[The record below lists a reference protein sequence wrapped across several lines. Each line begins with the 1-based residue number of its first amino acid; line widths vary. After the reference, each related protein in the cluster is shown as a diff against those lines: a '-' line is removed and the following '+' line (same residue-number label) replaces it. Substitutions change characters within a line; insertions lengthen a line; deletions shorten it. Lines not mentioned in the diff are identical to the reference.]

1 MWKHL
6 LQVISSSFVLGA
18 VVIVAAVDYSTN
30 VLLAVAFA
38 GWATWMSSRHFL
50 IGLRQRLK
58 EASRQSVPLT
68 DEQELS
74 ILQLVEF
81 CKHDFINRLR
91 QDALSKEEYETVAAL
106 DKCVKNLEDLAFIL
120 HSDGRVQVFQKDC
133 GDEQNQ

>member
-6 LQVISSSFVLGA
+6 LQVIFSSFLLGA
-18 VVIVAAVDYSTN
+18 VVLVAVVDYSTY
-30 VLLAVAFA
+30 VLWLVAFA

-50 IGLRQRLK
+50 IDLRQRLK

-81 CKHDFINRLR
+81 CKHDVINRLR

-106 DKCVKNLEDLAFIL
+106 DKCVKNLKGFAFIL
-120 HSDGRVQVFQKDC
+120 HRDGRVDVFQREC
-133 GDEQNQ
+133 GDEQKQ